1 MRPNVL
7 GLQFHPQVRG
17 ARFEHWL
24 LGHASELATSGM
36 DPVKKG
42 P

>member
-7 GLQFHPQVRG
+7 GLQFHPEVRG
-17 ARFEHWL
+17 ARCEHWL
-24 LGHASELATSGM
+24 LGHASGLATSGM

-42 P
+42 L